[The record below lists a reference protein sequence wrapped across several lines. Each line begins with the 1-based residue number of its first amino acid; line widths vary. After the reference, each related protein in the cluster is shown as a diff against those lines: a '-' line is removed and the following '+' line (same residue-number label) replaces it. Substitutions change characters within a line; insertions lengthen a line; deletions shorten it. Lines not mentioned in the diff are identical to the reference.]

1 MSKKIWIW
9 LVALLVLGGFAV
21 WIYLEIQN
29 RGGEGKEV
37 KQKGASA
44 VAVDAVMPLRTTIE
58 DRRIFTGTLKP
69 WSQFDIA
76 PKIGGRLE
84 AINFD
89 VGDRITGGAVIAKI
103 EDIEYKQSVDQ
114 ADADLE
120 IAKAQLRQAEIMLD
134 LRRREYDRQVSLNEK
149 KATSQAQLESAETA
163 FHSQEASHRMQ
174 KAEVKRREAIL
185 DAARLKFS
193 ECTISAEWP
202 AADRPRFVGARHV
215 DQGAL
220 LAPNEPI
227 MSVAELDP
235 LRAVIYAIE
244 RDYPYLQ
251 IDQPATLTT
260 DAYPGVEFKGKV
272 SRIAQLMQDTTR
284 QAAVQLEIPNAGL
297 KLKPGMFVR
306 VQLQFK
312 SKENAIVVPRNSV
325 VKRNGKPGV
334 FTLGVKDAKA
344 HFVPVETGIAAGER
358 IEILSPELREPV
370 VTLGNHLLTDD
381 VPVLVPKRF
390 LPPQPQA
397 AQ

>member
-1 MSKKIWIW
+1 MSKKVWIW
-9 LVALLVLGGFAV
+9 LVALLILGGFAV
-21 WIYLEIQN
+21 WIYMEIQN

-37 KQKGASA
+37 KKKTGGV
-44 VAVDAVMPLRTTIE
+44 VAVEAVMPFRTTIE

-89 VGDRITGGAVIAKI
+89 VGDRITGGSVIAKI

-114 ADADLE
+114 AQADLE
-120 IAKAQLRQAEIMLD
+120 IAQAQLRQTEIMLD
-134 LRRREYDRQVSLNEK
+134 LRRRECDRQVSLNEK

-174 KAEVKRREAIL
+174 KGEVKRREAIL
-185 DAARLKFS
+185 DAAQLKFS

-202 AADRPRFVGARHV
+202 AADRARFIGARHV

-220 LAPNEPI
+220 LSPNEPI
-227 MSVAELDP
+227 VSVAELDP
-235 LRAVIYAIE
+235 LRAFIYVIE
-244 RDYPYLQ
+244 RDYPYLR

-260 DAYPGVEFKGKV
+260 DAYPNREFKGKV
-272 SRIAQLMQDTTR
+272 ARIAQLMQDTTR
-284 QAAVQLEIPNAGL
+284 QAAVQLEIPNPEL

-312 SKENAIVVPRNSV
+312 SKENATVVPRNAV
-325 VKRNGKPGV
+325 VKRNGKQGV
-334 FTLGVKDAKA
+334 FTLDVKNAQA

-358 IEILSPELREPV
+358 IEILSPELRDPV
-370 VTLGNHLLTDD
+370 ITLGNHLLTDD
-381 VPVLVPKRF
+381 VSVLVPKRF
-390 LPPQPQA
+390 LPPQPQVTK
-397 AQ
+397 